1 MTDVNGGVD
10 EADPDFSRRA
20 RAAITAAVTRY
31 ADTLELLAKQCAGAD
46 ETALERDVRDA
57 LSRLGGTETSIL
69 IDYMKRIAFALFGST
84 ITILIQI
91 FTNPNPPSDT
101 QLLIFVIVLSLTAIL
116 TTVCILADFPGLR
129 RLLLPRN

>member
-57 LSRLGGTETSIL
+57 LSRLGEPKHP
-69 IDYMKRIAFALFGST
+69 Y
-84 ITILIQI
+84 
-91 FTNPNPPSDT
+91 
-101 QLLIFVIVLSLTAIL
+101 
-116 TTVCILADFPGLR
+116 
-129 RLLLPRN
+129 